1 MGCGCIGLYA
11 MASSLHCPDW
21 LREYI
26 NENAPRGQP
35 AYEFLIED
43 MDEEDIPNDD

>member
-1 MGCGCIGLYA
+1 MGYGSIVLYA
-11 MASSLHCPDW
+11 MASSLHCPEW

-35 AYEFLIED
+35 AYKFLIEE
-43 MDEEDIPNDD
+43 MDAEDIPDE